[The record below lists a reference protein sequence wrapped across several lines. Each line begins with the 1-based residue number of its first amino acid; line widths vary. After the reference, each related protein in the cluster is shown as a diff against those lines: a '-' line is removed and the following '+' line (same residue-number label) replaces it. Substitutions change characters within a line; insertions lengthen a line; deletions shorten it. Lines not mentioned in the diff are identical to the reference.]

1 MIAELRQEH
10 PEASIRMLCQVAEV
24 NRSWFY
30 AHSDSEER
38 DLTLRDAIEGIIL
51 VFPGYGYRRVTHALA
66 RDGWSINH
74 KRVLRVM
81 REESL
86 LCCLKRSF
94 VPTTNSQHGYRR
106 YPNLIKELVIDQP
119 DVVWSADITYIRLPS
134 TFVYLAT
141 LLDGCSRR
149 CVGWELSRSID
160 TSLTLAALEEQ

>member
-51 VFPGYGYRRVTHALA
+51 VFPGYGFRRVTHALA

-81 REESL
+81 RPGINASRVL
-86 LCCLKRSF
+86 A
-94 VPTTNSQHGYRR
+94 RR
-106 YPNLIKELVIDQP
+106 EHLELEH
-119 DVVWSADITYIRLPS
+119 L
-134 TFVYLAT
+134 
-141 LLDGCSRR
+141 RR
-149 CVGWELSRSID
+149 
-160 TSLTLAALEEQ
+160 